1 MRAMRN
7 RQETRDAGRPRRQR
21 QWGIVVGTVGEA
33 EVIALANVART
44 ARVRCVPFGFPSA
57 MASSGASDDA
67 DAATTDGA
75 GRTPIKLGDVVGR
88 QPATT
93 FFIKMATDAL
103 LDSGIYSGDVLVV
116 DRTLRPHYGALA
128 VVTLSDRDEREG
140 RADAP
145 DPLDGPMLVRHY
157 CPDRAAVHLLPAHPD
172 FAPMSVAV
180 IGNGRTHQRARM
192 HVWGVV
198 VGIVAGGRWAS
209 R

>member
-7 RQETRDAGRPRRQR
+7 RQETRDAGRQCRQR

-44 ARVRCVPFGFPSA
+44 ARVRRVPFGFPSA

-93 FFIKMATDAL
+93 FFIKMASEAL
-103 LDSGIYSGDVLVV
+103 LDSGIYAGDVLVV
-116 DRTLRPHYGALA
+116 GM
-128 VVTLSDRDEREG
+128 V
-140 RADAP
+140 
-145 DPLDGPMLVRHY
+145 
-157 CPDRAAVHLLPAHPD
+157 C
-172 FAPMSVAV
+172 MS
-180 IGNGRTHQRARM
+180 
-192 HVWGVV
+192 GVV
-198 VGIVAGGRWAS
+198 LT
-209 R
+209 